1 MKRQA
6 IALMATVLMLISCA
20 PASSAAGS
28 LAGDTRFTRSGS
40 NLGLTA
46 EEVID
51 RNGQPAARQEEGC
64 AVPLFVEGRDPLPV
78 PGEAWLYTAQGEE
91 AMAQLALC
99 VVEGYVVA
107 EQARWVNKEGE
118 RLTMGSTE
126 SIDQG
131 LLKKAL
137 KDALQGS
144 TQEER
149 QLPQGD
155 EIEI

>member
-1 MKRQA
+1 
-6 IALMATVLMLISCA
+6 
-20 PASSAAGS
+20 

-40 NLGLTA
+40 SLGLTA
-46 EEVID
+46 EEVIEK
-51 RNGQPAARQEEGC
+51 NGPPLDKQAEGC
-64 AVPLFVEGRDPLPV
+64 TVPLFVADREPIPV
-78 PGEAWLYTAQGEE
+78 PGEAWLYAAQGDG

-99 VVEGYVVA
+99 LVEGYVVA
-107 EQARWVNKEGE
+107 EQARWVNQEGE

-137 KDALQGS
+137 KDALQSS
-144 TQEER
+144 TQKER
-149 QLPQGD
+149 SLPQGR